1 MIIMKKI
8 YNQVGKS
15 GDLPFH
21 QTFRVT
27 AAMHNAIR
35 EHSEQ
40 QDILTQ

>member
-1 MIIMKKI
+1 MKKI

-27 AAMHNAIR
+27 AAMHNAMC
-35 EHSEQ
+35 EHSKQ
-40 QDILTQ
+40 QEIMLKI